1 MTKINLN
8 KAPYFDDYNE
18 QDQYYQILFKPGRAV
33 QARELTQLQSILQ
46 KQIER
51 LGSHI
56 FKDGSQVIPSNENG
70 VRYIQNNGFLKV
82 PASIDTF
89 THTNEAIENNWL
101 NKKIKNAAGVEAVVI
116 GYRPEDA
123 LSEVRLFVTYTK
135 ASNDGSTLVFYPE
148 DVITVEESTPTIT
161 AQIPG
166 SLLPD
171 QSLQKKTGSIASV
184 IIQPGVYFYSGYFV
198 YVEKQTIFVTPPI
211 NPDSVENQNL
221 WDNKQTASIGL
232 QMSQLIKNS
241 EDDPNLLDVAL
252 GTPNYSAPGAD
263 RLYIDAK
270 LEQRLLIADSTKTDQ
285 DFIELVS
292 VNRGEVTYKVMTAQY
307 GPIEATLARRTYDE
321 SGDYVV
327 TPFNLQIKEFLRDGG
342 NNGVHDETEFFS
354 YTIEDAAAIATKRFG
369 LALEDV
375 PSGSLPYCVHPNYSN
390 PTVYMP
396 GTSYDGSEETSFK
409 NLCDGFVSARVDPGK
424 AYVKGYEIQKL
435 ARSTVDIPKART
447 VAYKTNQTTRTPLGL
462 YMVVT
467 DVVGSLNFSTHQNI
481 TLYSSLY
488 NTANRTVDATS
499 RMGTAKVL
507 FVDFMEG
514 VTGTSNSGR
523 YRLYLYDIVL
533 EDDKL
538 LEKVKSFRAAS
549 TSSSSTDFY
558 ANVVLSQI
566 SLSGSVSRQPQNADE
581 SPSPNTLY
589 GTGTRWKNDAV
600 ERLIPG
606 DLIRVGNVIYT
617 VDELPSSDTL
627 LKVKEDP
634 QSTKNNQDTTWTN
647 GSSFAYM
654 FTLPQTDSDESSLVF
669 NLPDQ
674 HIATIR
680 EGGNNPDENPF
691 QKTQVSANYTVP
703 KVFTEQQ
710 VASGGQISLTNQLAQ
725 NEAFSIFSS
734 RYVVINESTGS
745 WLRVISGSGTS
756 SEPNTATIQQTAS
769 SLTVWINEASSNTP
783 YKYTI
788 IAPVIVSEAAERKKV
803 LQKGYFD
810 AQTDLYVSTFSVINT
825 GIPTLSSGNGGG
837 WVQVEGVAAG
847 EISLQMADVLRIT
860 RVIETKDPGSTP
872 TGRGTLDPNYE
883 KDITANYIFD
893 NGQRDYYYD
902 IAKIT
907 LRPDAEK
914 PIGKVRVEFDYF
926 THSDDGGRYFSVDS
940 YGLRGTDAN
949 MEYSEI
955 PSYTATDGTVYKLSD
970 CIDFRR
976 KVTDSVERVSMDS
989 FTCSYYTYL
998 GRKDKIILNSET
1010 KVFELSQGTPA
1021 LNPLPADENPVG
1033 MTICELELDPYTTDS
1048 RSVSVRLIENR
1059 RYTMR
1064 DIGKLEN
1071 RIKNLEYYTSL
1082 TLLEVETA
1090 KLNVTDANG
1099 NQRFKNGF
1107 LADNFSTFNV
1117 CDLGSLDFRCSLDTT
1132 NNVARPLVFTD
1143 AVFLYENAVDEA
1155 APDTYR
1161 QTKAGPYKKTG
1172 ELYTLP
1178 YTEQVFIRQGLA
1190 SKVTNI
1196 NPFNISSWVG
1206 DIKLTPWS
1214 DEWRETTLLPEQ
1226 RVMDSAQFDQAM
1238 ALVGPTGTSISY
1250 NTTVNN
1256 WTGSSGT
1263 GDWKKT
1269 GRRIIKVAGH
1279 DILEKLYPNKRKRD
1293 WPKFVIVPEPNAN
1306 AGQRVPVGDYTWATN
1321 ELRATTTLTGNEV
1334 HMGLE
1339 TSVKDL
1345 GWGPEQRALTLI
1357 NTTEIQ
1363 WMRSREIEFEGNCF
1377 RQNAGLYA
1385 FFDDVAVSEDCRPTP
1400 EDGWVSFTITANENL
1415 ISIHSSSANQSFN
1428 SSAPTNTY
1436 SIRVGAELVY
1446 NGRKFEVTQVINGAT
1461 LKVAPKNTPE
1471 NTQTPLTSTTPIVI
1485 RVTKYTY
1492 GDPLQADTN
1501 GSVKGVFKIPARE
1514 SKKFATGDAVFRLTT
1529 SSVNA
1534 QFPNPLAQNTSMGD
1548 ARFRSSGWMETQ
1560 QYTVTQTRMYEVT
1573 SSLVSTV
1580 GAPINM
1586 QTGEVFGESAP
1597 FRRDPIAQ
1605 TFLIREDGGCFI
1617 TAIDVFFFS
1626 KPNPNGLKPN
1636 IPITLE
1642 LRSVTNGV
1650 PIESLPAG
1658 KLGVVIKQVNEIVT
1672 NTVDLSR
1679 RTLTVTGSVGGT
1691 TQGTSYVWNP
1701 TTAVKSE
1708 NLEKGITNSAIV
1720 SGVPF
1725 VSTDMALDMV
1735 PTRFTFQSP
1744 IYLSPNTD
1752 YSFVLL
1758 SDSDEY
1764 NVWVAEIGQDN
1775 DKTPMFNARPGQPNK
1790 RIGTDIDIGTQV
1802 YQDGNFYKSHNASG
1816 WAIDNRTSVKFAL
1829 HKAKFDISQTGEID
1843 FVNQELFD
1851 RRLFTD
1857 GIEVQQGSHLFRVVL
1872 PNHGLSVGDKVRI
1885 RNITTPADQNNPDTV
1900 KGVLKTVFEDLVVT
1914 RTEIDHI
1921 IVRSATLKTTDG
1933 YVATS
1938 TGRLGG
1944 STATISDNRRFED
1957 LTLITTPFAP
1967 PTTSIEWKMVTTS
1980 SGGITNQPHTSTKL
1994 PFVNFTPNERYA
2006 FDSSMKIN
2014 STVNEPTT
2022 TRKFDKKSLVVT
2034 ALLRSSNPNIS
2045 PVIDESRM
2053 TAALTMNRLDAPIG
2067 AGLGA
2072 QNINDVFDTLNVISA
2087 ADDASGK
2094 VWFSTSTGV
2103 LTGTFTSETT
2113 IVTKD
2118 LADQEDLR
2126 SRLRAGDFVSDP
2138 SSGQTIRVAEV
2149 LSATQFR
2156 TDAAFNP
2163 KLDGVALY
2171 ANPQD
2176 MIIKTDNLLIAQK
2189 LSQLDIGKYVTL
2201 AGATGTRNCTDVLV
2215 LDVVYTPSSTT
2226 IDTDLGQTA
2235 TCKCLIK
2242 LGHKT
2247 NAGSGR
2253 EANDFTL
2260 TQKNRYVSEIAPS
2273 GGSHSA
2279 KYVCKKLV
2287 VSRVS
2292 NALKVTFD
2300 ATRDQSCD
2308 LELYYRLERPNSTV
2322 SIDDE
2327 VWTKAQFNI
2336 DVDGVLQAST
2346 PGPDSS
2352 GTVFSSYESTIEGL
2366 LGFVG
2371 VQVKV
2376 VMRGGNAAKPPQIK
2390 NFRMIVLDE

>member
-8 KAPYFDDYNE
+8 KPPYFDDYNE
-18 QDQYYQILFKPGRAV
+18 QDRYYQILFKPGRAV
-33 QARELTQLQSILQ
+33 QARELTQLQTILQ

-56 FKDGSQVIPSNENG
+56 FKDGSQVIPANENG
-70 VRYIQNNGFLKV
+70 VRYIQNNGFLKLA
-82 PASIDTF
+82 ASTETF
-89 THTNEAIENNWL
+89 THTNESLENNWL
-101 NKKIKNAAGVEAVVI
+101 NKKIKNEAGVEAVVI

-123 LSEVRLFVTYTK
+123 LGEVRLFVTYTK
-135 ASNDGSTLVFYPE
+135 ASDDGSTLVFFPE
-148 DVITVEESTPTIT
+148 DTITVIDSIPTIT

-166 SLLPD
+166 AILPD

-184 IIQPGVYFYSGYFV
+184 VIQPGVYFYSGYFV
-198 YVEKQTIFVTPPI
+198 YVDRQTIFVTPPV
-211 NPDSVENQNL
+211 NPDSIQNQNL
-221 WDNKQTASIGL
+221 WDNKQTASVGL
-232 QMSQLIKNS
+232 TMTQIIKTS

-263 RLYIDAK
+263 RLYIDAS
-270 LEQRLLIADSTKTDQ
+270 LEQRLFISDATKTDQ
-285 DFIELVS
+285 NFIELLS
-292 VNRGEVTYKVMTAQY
+292 VNKGEVTYKVMTAQY
-307 GPIEATLARRTYDE
+307 GPIEATLARRTFDE
-321 SGDYVV
+321 SGDYTV
-327 TPFNLQIKEFLRDGG
+327 TPFNLQLKEFLRDNG

-354 YTIEDAAAIATKRFG
+354 YTIEDATALATGKFS
-369 LALEDV
+369 LSVDDI
-375 PSGSLPYCVHPNYSN
+375 PSSSLPYCVHPNYSN

-396 GTSYDGSEETSFK
+396 GTSYDGPEETSFK
-409 NLCDGFVSARVDPGK
+409 NLCDRFLSARIDPGK

-435 ARSTVDIPKART
+435 ARSTVDIPKARS

-462 YMVVT
+462 HMVVT
-467 DVVGSLNFSTHQNI
+467 DVVGSIDFDIHQPV

-488 NTANRTVDATS
+488 NTSTRNVDATS
-499 RMGTAKVL
+499 KMGEAKIL
-507 FVDFMEG
+507 YIDFMEG
-514 VTGTSNSGR
+514 VTGSGNSGK
-523 YRLYLYDIVL
+523 YRLYMYDIVL
-533 EDDKL
+533 DDDKQ

-549 TSSSSTDFY
+549 TSTSSTDFY
-558 ANVVLSQI
+558 ANIVLSQI
-566 SLSGSVSRQPQNADE
+566 SLSGSVSRDPQNAGQTAT
-581 SPSPNTLY
+581 PNTLY
-589 GTGTRWKNDAV
+589 GTGTKWKNDAAELLV
-600 ERLIPG
+600 AG

-617 VDELPSSDTL
+617 VDETPSSDTT

-634 QSTKNNQDTTWTN
+634 QATKNDQDSTWTN
-647 GSSFAYM
+647 GSSFTYM
-654 FTLPQTDSDESSLVF
+654 FTLPQTDSDEASLVF

-674 HIATIR
+674 YIATIR
-680 EGGNNPDENPF
+680 EGGSNPSENPF
-691 QKTQVSANYTVP
+691 QKTQISANYTVP
-703 KVFTEQQ
+703 KVFSEQQ
-710 VASGGQISLTNQLAQ
+710 VASNGQISLTNQLAP
-725 NEAFSIFSS
+725 NETFAIFSS
-734 RYVVINESTGS
+734 RYAVINESTGN
-745 WLRVISGSGTS
+745 WLRVISGSGVS
-756 SEPNTATIQQTAS
+756 SDANTATIQQTSS
-769 SLTVWINEASSNTP
+769 SLTVWVNEASSSTP

-788 IAPVIVSEAAERKKV
+788 IAPTLVAEAAERKKV

-810 AQTDLYVSTFSVINT
+810 PQTDVYVSTFSVVNNAT
-825 GIPTLSSGNGGG
+825 PVVSSGSGGG
-837 WVQVEGVAAG
+837 YVLVEGVAAG
-847 EISLQMADVLRIT
+847 EISLHMADVLRIT
-860 RVIETKDPGSTP
+860 RIVETKDPGSTP
-872 TGRGTLDPNYE
+872 TGQRELDPNYE
-883 KDITANYIFD
+883 KDITASYIFD
-893 NGQRDYYYD
+893 NGQKDYVYD
-902 IAKIT
+902 ISKVT
-907 LRPDAEK
+907 LRPDVEK

-940 YGLRGTDAN
+940 YGIRGTNAN

-955 PSYTATDGTVYKLSD
+955 PTYAASDGTTYKLSD

-976 KVTDSVERVSMDS
+976 KVTDAVERVSIDS

-998 GRKDKIILNSET
+998 GRKDKIILNSQT
-1010 KVFELSQGTPA
+1010 KVFELSQGTSA

-1033 MTICELELDPYTTDS
+1033 MSICELTLEPYTNDS
-1048 RSVSVRLIENR
+1048 KSVAVRLIENK

-1064 DIGKLEN
+1064 DIEKLEN

-1090 KLNVTDANG
+1090 KLTVTDANG
-1099 NQRFKNGF
+1099 NERFKNGF
-1107 LADNFSTFNV
+1107 LADNFSTFNM
-1117 CDLGSLDFRCSLDTT
+1117 CDLGSLDFKCSLDTT
-1132 NNVARPLVFTD
+1132 NNVARPLVFND
-1143 AVFLYENAVDEA
+1143 AVFLYESAVDEA

-1161 QTKAGPYKKTG
+1161 QTKTGPYKKTG

-1178 YTEQVFIRQGLA
+1178 YTEKVFIRQGLA
-1190 SKVTNI
+1190 SKVINI
-1196 NPFNISSWVG
+1196 NPFNITSYVG

-1214 DEWRETTLLPEQ
+1214 DEWRETNLLPDQ
-1226 RVMDSAQFDQAM
+1226 RVQDSAQFDEAM

-1250 NTTVNN
+1250 NATINN
-1256 WTGSSGT
+1256 WTGSGGSGE
-1263 GDWKKT
+1263 WQKT
-1269 GRRIIKVAGH
+1269 GRRILKVAGH
-1279 DILEKLYPNKRKRD
+1279 DVLEQLYPNKRKRD
-1293 WPKFVIVPEPNAN
+1293 WPKFVIVPEPYAN
-1306 AGQRVPVGDYTWATN
+1306 AGQRVPTGGFSWVTN
-1321 ELRATTTLTGNEV
+1321 ELRSTTTITGNQIQ
-1334 HMGLE
+1334 MGLE

-1345 GWGPEQRALTLI
+1345 GWSPEQRALTLV
-1357 NTTEIQ
+1357 NTTQIQ
-1363 WMRSREIEFEGNCF
+1363 WMRSREIEFEGHCF
-1377 RQNAGLYA
+1377 RRDSRLYA
-1385 FFDDVAVSEDCRPTP
+1385 FFDDVSVTDDCRPTP
-1400 EDGWVSFTITANENL
+1400 DEGWVTFTITADDNTV
-1415 ISIHSSSANQSFN
+1415 SIHSTSANQSFT

-1436 SIRVGAELVY
+1436 SIRPGAELVY
-1446 NGRKFEVTQVINGAT
+1446 NGRKFEVTQTINSAT

-1485 RVTKYTY
+1485 MVTKYTY
-1492 GDPLQADTN
+1492 GDPLQADSR

-1514 SKKFATGDAVFRLTT
+1514 DKKFATGDAVFRLTT

-1534 QFPNPLAQNTSMGD
+1534 RFPNPLAQNTSMGD
-1548 ARFRSSGWMETQ
+1548 ARFRSTGWLDTQ

-1573 SSLVSTV
+1573 SNLVSTV

-1586 QTGEVFGESAP
+1586 QTGDVFGESAP

-1617 TAIDVFFFS
+1617 TGIDIFFFS
-1626 KPNPNGLKPN
+1626 KPSPNGPNPNV
-1636 IPITLE
+1636 PITLE

-1658 KLGVVIKQVNEIVT
+1658 KLSVIIKQTNEIVT
-1672 NTVDLSR
+1672 NTVNLAN
-1679 RTLTVTGSVGGT
+1679 RTLTVTGSAGGT
-1691 TQGTSYVWNP
+1691 TDGDSYVW
-1701 TTAVKSE
+1701 TASTPVKSE
-1708 NLEKGITNSAIV
+1708 NLEKGTKNTRIV

-1735 PTRFTFQSP
+1735 PTRFTFESP
-1744 IYLSPNTD
+1744 IYLNPNTD

-1764 NVWVAEIGQDN
+1764 NVWVAEIANN
-1775 DKTPMFNARPGQPNK
+1775 DEKTPMFNEKSGQPNK

-1816 WAIDNRTSVKFAL
+1816 WAIDNKISVKFAL
-1829 HKAKFDISQTGEID
+1829 HKAEFDISQTAEID

-1857 GIEVQQGSHLFRVVL
+1857 GIEVQQGSPLFRVVL
-1872 PNHGLSVGDKVRI
+1872 PNHGLSVGDKLRI
-1885 RNITTPADQNNPDTV
+1885 RNITTPADQSNPDTI
-1900 KGVLKTVFEDLVVT
+1900 KGILKSVFADLIVT
-1914 RTEIDHI
+1914 RTEIDHV
-1921 IVRSATLKTTDG
+1921 IVRSATLKTTEG

-1944 STATISDNRRFED
+1944 TTATISDNRRFED
-1957 LTLITTPFAP
+1957 MTLITTPFAP
-1967 PTTSIEWKMVTTS
+1967 PTTSLEWKMVTTS
-1980 SGGITNQPHTSTKL
+1980 SGGITNLPHTSIKL

-2014 STVNEPTT
+2014 STLNEPTA
-2022 TRKFDKKSLVVT
+2022 TRKIDKKSLIVT
-2034 ALLRSSNPNIS
+2034 ALLRSTNPNLS

-2067 AGLGA
+2067 KGIGA
-2072 QNINDVFDTLNVISA
+2072 QNINDVFDTLNIITT

-2103 LTGTFTSETT
+2103 LTGTFTSDTT

-2138 SSGQTIRVAEV
+2138 SSGQTIRVVEV

-2156 TDAAFNP
+2156 TEAAFNP
-2163 KLDGVALY
+2163 RLDGVTLY

-2176 MIIKTDNLLIAQK
+2176 MVIKTDNLLIAQK

-2201 AGATGTRNCTDVLV
+2201 AGATGTRSCTDVLV

-2226 IDTDLGQTA
+2226 IDTDLGPTA

-2247 NAGSGR
+2247 DTGSGR
-2253 EANDFTL
+2253 ESNDFTL
-2260 TQKNRYVSEIAPS
+2260 TQKNRYINEIAPS

-2292 NALKVTFD
+2292 NAVKITFD
-2300 ATRDQSCD
+2300 ASRDQTCELD
-2308 LELYYRLERPNSTV
+2308 LYYRTEKPNSTV

-2327 VWTKAQFNI
+2327 MWTKAPFNI
-2336 DVDGVLQAST
+2336 DVDGVLQNST
-2346 PGPDSS
+2346 PGPDAS
-2352 GTVFSSYESTIEGL
+2352 GTVFSSYEATVEGL

-2371 VQVKV
+2371 AQAKI